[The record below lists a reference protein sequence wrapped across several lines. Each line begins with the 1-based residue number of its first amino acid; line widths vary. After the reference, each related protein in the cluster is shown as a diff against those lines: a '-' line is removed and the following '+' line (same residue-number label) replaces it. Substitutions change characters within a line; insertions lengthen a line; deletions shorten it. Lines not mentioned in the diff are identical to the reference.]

1 MRNKVR
7 KEMEKILIGK
17 EQVLTKVLAAM
28 LAGGHVLIEDV
39 PGVGKTTLA
48 LGIARLFD
56 FSFKRVQFTPDVLP
70 SDVTGFMIFD
80 RRRNDFIYKEG
91 AVMTNILLADEIN
104 RASAKTQAALL
115 EVMEENQVTVDSV
128 TRELPNPFLVLATQN
143 PFGYAGTQR
152 LPESQL
158 DRFMI
163 QVSIGYPSLEAEVQM
178 YQEKQQKQSKRNPF
192 NQADFLEMKQ
202 QVQQVEIKD
211 CIYEYSAKIVQ
222 ATRSYSDIELG
233 VSPRGGLALLAM
245 SKAWAFLNGRTFVIP
260 EDIWDVFGVTVFHR
274 IIWRRKGRT
283 EDFLESLRKSISVPK
298 GMGGRK

>member
-1 MRNKVR
+1 MIEEV
-7 KEMEKILIGK
+7 KEIEKILVGK
-17 EQVLTKVLAAM
+17 EQVLRKVFAAM

-48 LGIARLFD
+48 LGISKIFA

-70 SDVTGFMIFD
+70 SDVTGFMMLD
-80 RRRNDFIYKEG
+80 RKENDFVYKEG

-128 TRELPNPFLVLATQN
+128 TRSLPNPFIVLATQN

-163 QVSIGYPSLEAEVQM
+163 QVSIGYPSLEAEIQM
-178 YQEKQQKQSKRNPF
+178 YRGKLQGQVIQHFNPEK
-192 NQADFLEMKQ
+192 FLQMRE
-202 QVQQVEIKD
+202 QVQQIEVKD
-211 CIYEYSAKIVQ
+211 RIYEYIARIVQ
-222 ATRSYSDIELG
+222 ATRTSADIELG
-233 VSPRGGLALLAM
+233 VSPRGGLALIAM
-245 SKAWAFLNGRTFVIP
+245 AKAWAFLNSRSFVIP
-260 EDIWDVFGVTVFHR
+260 EDVWDVFDVTISHR
-274 IIWRRKGRT
+274 VIWWKRVKAKENIRG
-283 EDFLESLRKSISVPK
+283 FLENLSKTIPVPK
-298 GMGGRK
+298 